1 MIQRA
6 TILYFMKSFQFQ
18 CLQDQNV
25 RLSIDRNMKI
35 WSWKAEVL
43 IQTKLFWF
51 EQECVPSSKMTPSVA
66 VLATSRWN
74 GGLKGLPKSFFH
86 NFIWSLFE
94 RENHRM
100 FRSESGSN
108 TVCSKLQNPRS
119 CLNQINLVG
128 TRLQQIVK
136 TLADLIS
143 LKGYVFSHSI

>member
-18 CLQDQNV
+18 CLQDPNV

-66 VLATSRWN
+66 VLATSRRN
-74 GGLKGLPKSFFH
+74 GGLKTSF
-86 NFIWSLFE
+86 E
-94 RENHRM
+94 
-100 FRSESGSN
+100 
-108 TVCSKLQNPRS
+108 VCSNGRIIECFGQRVTQTPHVPN
-119 CLNQINLVG
+119 C
-128 TRLQQIVK
+128 K
-136 TLADLIS
+136 TLDLVWTKLILLEQDCS
-143 LKGYVFSHSI
+143 RLWKP